1 MLTPRSA
8 AAHRVVST
16 QRLGADA
23 LDANVRVWGEAAI
36 AFLPFAAWLL
46 AGISDSPKLAAAA
59 YVVVAAMLAVRPRL
73 GYLALLPLLMFFH
86 GVGFPPLGPMF
97 ILAGIALGSALVR
110 CSLGMLAVPRSVR
123 PALWCSLAF
132 LALTAFQL
140 VLGLRELGG
149 TIPLNALSQYDQIF
163 IILSVFAVGLIVLPG
178 RSLAPYYLA
187 FLVPL
192 VIVAAVAII
201 NFVGPG
207 LLKVL
212 GLAWIVA
219 PGAYENRAS
228 GIIASPNSLG
238 LALACG
244 LSWIIVMAAWNFAYG
259 RHLERVT
266 WLLSTVPVAGIALLL
281 TFSRAAILA
290 LGAGLIAAVARR
302 SLRAA
307 GVLAVGAVIA
317 VVLIY
322 PLFVEVRLGQT
333 FGRASPAGEA
343 ALDES
348 DRLRSLMAKAAVKAF
363 IDAPIAGHGFATFSE
378 ISPRYSGQSVLTS
391 AHNMYLKVAA
401 EQGVIGLAVLAALF
415 ISIVVPMWR
424 AGLGPWI
431 ASLAVFG
438 VFAVFSFTGDSF
450 GNAQTVSTAFVL
462 IAAGVA
468 QAGFTRDQDLANRD
482 DREADSRAPG
492 SPMFGRSR

>member
-8 AAHRVVST
+8 AAHRVASA
-16 QRLGADA
+16 QRLGAEA
-23 LDANVRVWGEAAI
+23 LDVHVRTWGEAAV
-36 AFLPFAAWLL
+36 AFLPFAAWLV
-46 AGISDSPKLAAAA
+46 AGISDSPKLASVA
-59 YVVVAAMLAVRPRL
+59 YVVVAAMLVVRPRL

-97 ILAGIALGSALVR
+97 ILAGIALASVLVR
-110 CSLGMLAVPRSVR
+110 YSLRMVAVPRPVR
-123 PALWCSLAF
+123 PALWCSLAL
-132 LALTAFQL
+132 LALTVFQL
-140 VLGLRELGG
+140 FLGVRELGG
-149 TIPLNALSQYDQIF
+149 EIPLTALSQYNQIF

-178 RSLAPYYLA
+178 RSLAPYHLA
-187 FLVPL
+187 YLVPL
-192 VIVAAVAII
+192 VIVATVAVID
-201 NFVGPG
+201 FVEPG
-207 LLKVL
+207 MLKVL
-212 GLAWIVA
+212 RLAWMVA

-244 LSWIIVMAAWNFAYG
+244 LAWIIVTAAWNFVYG
-259 RHLERVT
+259 RRDAVL
-266 WLLSTVPVAGIALLL
+266 WLVSTVPVAGIALML
-281 TFSRAAILA
+281 TFSRAAILG
-290 LGAGLIAAVARR
+290 LGAGLIAAIARR

-322 PLFVEVRLGQT
+322 PLFVQIRLGQT

-348 DRLRSLMAKAAVKAF
+348 DRLRSLMAKSAVKAF
-363 IDAPIAGHGFATFSE
+363 IDAPIAGHGFATFAE

-401 EQGVIGLAVLAALF
+401 EQGLIGLAALAALF
-415 ISIVVPMWR
+415 ISIVAPLWR
-424 AGLGPWI
+424 AGMGPWI

-450 GNAQTVSTAFVL
+450 GNAQTVSSAFVL

-468 QAGFTRDQDLANRD
+468 QAGFKREQELADLND
-482 DREADSRAPG
+482 FEAEARPLGYSAL
-492 SPMFGRSR
+492 GRGR